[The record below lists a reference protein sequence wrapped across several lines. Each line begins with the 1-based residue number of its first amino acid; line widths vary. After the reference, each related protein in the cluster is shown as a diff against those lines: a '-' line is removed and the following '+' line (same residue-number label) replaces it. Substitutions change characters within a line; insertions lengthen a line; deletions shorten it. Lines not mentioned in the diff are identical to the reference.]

1 MNDVQNRRILA
12 LLDML
17 YNTLGN
23 KTTCNVCHKYFIH
36 ILTVMNNLTI
46 NYGTETSPELAE
58 INYDDA
64 NALITEL
71 ILFIEDVDAENH
83 GTYQRHFNE
92 ITRILN
98 FAIAA

>member
-46 NYGTETSPELAE
+46 NYGTETSPELAR

-83 GTYQRHFNE
+83 EAYPGHLNE
-92 ITRILN
+92 IIRILN

>member
-17 YNTLGN
+17 YNTPGN
-23 KTTCNVCHKYFIH
+23 KTTCKVCHKYFIL
-36 ILTVMNNLTI
+36 ILSIMNNLTI
-46 NYGTETSPELAE
+46 NYGSETSPELSGISYE
-58 INYDDA
+58 DA

-83 GTYQRHFNE
+83 EAYPGHLNE
-92 ITRILN
+92 IKRILN

>member
-46 NYGTETSPELAE
+46 NYGTETSPELAG
-58 INYDDA
+58 INYDA
-64 NALITEL
+64 YPGHL
-71 ILFIEDVDAENH
+71 
-83 GTYQRHFNE
+83 NE

>member
-1 MNDVQNRRILA
+1 
-12 LLDML
+12 
-17 YNTLGN
+17 
-23 KTTCNVCHKYFIH
+23 
-36 ILTVMNNLTI
+36 
-46 NYGTETSPELAE
+46 YGTETSPELAG

-83 GTYQRHFNE
+83 EAYPGHLNE

>member
-46 NYGTETSPELAE
+46 NYGTETSPELAG

-71 ILFIEDVDAENH
+71 IFTYRIRQFKYIPMTTTTRNNDGLLMWTFI
-83 GTYQRHFNE
+83 
-92 ITRILN
+92 
-98 FAIAA
+98 

>member
-36 ILTVMNNLTI
+36 ILLIMNNLTI
-46 NYGTETSPELAE
+46 NYGA
-58 INYDDA
+58 
-64 NALITEL
+64 
-71 ILFIEDVDAENH
+71 
-83 GTYQRHFNE
+83 
-92 ITRILN
+92 
-98 FAIAA
+98 

>member
-23 KTTCNVCHKYFIH
+23 KTTCNVCHKYFIL

-46 NYGTETSPELAE
+46 NYGTETSPELTG
-58 INYDDA
+58 ISYNDA
-64 NALITEL
+64 NTLITEL
-71 ILFIEDVDAENH
+71 ILFIEAVDAENH
-83 GTYQRHFNE
+83 GTYPEHLNE
-92 ITRILN
+92 IKRILS
-98 FAIAA
+98 FAFTD